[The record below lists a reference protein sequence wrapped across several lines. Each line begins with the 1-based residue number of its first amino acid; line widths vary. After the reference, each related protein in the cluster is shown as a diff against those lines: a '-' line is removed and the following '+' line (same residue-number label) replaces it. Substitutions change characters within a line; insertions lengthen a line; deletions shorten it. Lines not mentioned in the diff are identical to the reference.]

1 MLKKY
6 FNWFSKTQF
15 MRIRNRLT
23 LFLAMPI
30 VVFFWFFGW
39 SLYWIGS
46 AKHNA
51 KFAETK
57 SQEGLTFEVLTPER
71 QYAE

>member
-1 MLKKY
+1 
-6 FNWFSKTQF
+6 

-23 LFLAMPI
+23 LFLAVPA

-46 AKHNA
+46 RKSNA
-51 KFAETK
+51 NSVKRERG
-57 SQEGLTFEVLTPER
+57 EYLTFDVATPES
-71 QYAE
+71 QYAKKRAHI

>member
-1 MLKKY
+1 
-6 FNWFSKTQF
+6 

-30 VVFFWFFGW
+30 VILFWFFGW

-46 AKHNA
+46 SKNKDRIAK
-51 KFAETK
+51 TK
-57 SQEGLTFEVLTPER
+57 SLKDLTFEVLAPEQ